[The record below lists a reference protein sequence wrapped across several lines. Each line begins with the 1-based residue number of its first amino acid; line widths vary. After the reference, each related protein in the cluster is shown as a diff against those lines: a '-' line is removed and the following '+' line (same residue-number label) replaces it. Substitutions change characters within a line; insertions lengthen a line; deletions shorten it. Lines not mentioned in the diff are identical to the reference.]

1 MPKKINVVSLSHIK
15 PVEEDDV
22 NQIKEAI
29 RLEEAQTPLVEELVI
44 VKPKRKP
51 PAKKVIEV
59 IEQLP
64 KGVLGSSN
72 DALCEEQLPLEVVDS
87 SNEPEEEQ
95 LPKGV
100 LGSSNDQLPKEDTKK
115 IKTVELVKCP
125 KCDKEMTKR
134 TLRYDHDK
142 TCPGQKVE
150 REKMPVQRRVKVKT
164 IEKKEVVEH
173 KVNIPEEL
181 IEEEVK
187 KRIQNHV
194 HDRMHQKMKLKE
206 ERIKKLASQ
215 IV

>member
-1 MPKKINVVSLSHIK
+1 MPKKINVVSLCHIK
-15 PVEEDDV
+15 PVEEDDL

-59 IEQLP
+59 IEP
-64 KGVLGSSN
+64 
-72 DALCEEQLPLEVVDS
+72 LCEEQLPLEVVGS
-87 SNEPEEEQ
+87 SNEPEEE
-95 LPKGV
+95 
-100 LGSSNDQLPKEDTKK
+100 QLPKEDTKK

-150 REKMPVQRRVKVKT
+150 REKIPVQRRVAVVKRALEPST
-164 IEKKEVVEH
+164 INTVT

-194 HDRMHQKMKLKE
+194 HDRTHQKMKLKE
-206 ERIKKLASQ
+206 ERIKKIASQ

>member
-1 MPKKINVVSLSHIK
+1 MPKKISVVILSHIK
-15 PVEEDDV
+15 SVAEDDV

-51 PAKKVIEV
+51 PAKKVIEP
-59 IEQLP
+59 LH
-64 KGVLGSSN
+64 
-72 DALCEEQLPLEVVDS
+72 EEQLPLEVVGS

-100 LGSSNDQLPKEDTKK
+100 LGSSNEQLPKEDTKK

-150 REKMPVQRRVKVKT
+150 REKIPVQRRVAVVKRALETST
-164 IEKKEVVEH
+164 INTVT

-181 IEEEVK
+181 TEEEVK

-194 HDRMHQKMKLKE
+194 HDRMHQEMKPNFNPNGDKSMTS
-206 ERIKKLASQ
+206 IIIIAKF
-215 IV
+215 